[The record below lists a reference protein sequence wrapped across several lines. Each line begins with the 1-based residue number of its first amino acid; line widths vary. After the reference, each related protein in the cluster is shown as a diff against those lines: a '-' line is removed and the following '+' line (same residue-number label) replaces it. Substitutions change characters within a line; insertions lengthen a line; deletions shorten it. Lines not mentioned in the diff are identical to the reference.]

1 MVAFEVMTGA
11 HSFAGASF
19 FYQLDTLPYEAQE
32 VRAFGLLL
40 ADMAVRITAAGSSN
54 SGNGDASHT
63 GTAKS
68 SVAADATT
76 SAGLGA
82 WLRSWASGRAR
93 PAAATQARGA
103 ATTAACG
110 DPVNVSGSGS
120 GSGSISGGGGTASQ
134 LADLAA
140 RCTTQAVGSRPSFVD
155 VCQQLQRLSTAL
167 LSGD

>member
-1 MVAFEVMTGA
+1 MTGA

-19 FYQLDTLPYEAQE
+19 FYQPDTLPYEAQE

-40 ADMAVRITAAGSSN
+40 ADMAARTAAAGSID
-54 SGNGDASHT
+54 SGNASASRT
-63 GTAKS
+63 GNDMTGA
-68 SVAADATT
+68 AADA
-76 SAGLGA
+76 SMLAGLGA
-82 WLRSWASGRAR
+82 WLRSWTSGRAR

-155 VCQQLQRLSTAL
+155 VCQQLQRLSPAL
-167 LSGD
+167 LSSD